1 MVWCAG
7 FVLNF
12 SKLESD
18 WEVCLLLT
26 CTRSQ
31 ALPVQACQPSNGL
44 TSDLS
49 LGVHFGECRNC
60 VSVHLT
66 HLLMAMQTDVAMMHY
81 DVYASNPAH
90 CSSQITHC
98 STAQFPMLLGTC
110 PQILHTLP
118 HNQPCSYTRRDGSSS
133 SFWSLQP

>member
-18 WEVCLLLT
+18 WEVCFLLT
-26 CTRSQ
+26 CTGSH

-49 LGVHFGECRNC
+49 LGVQFRECGIAC
-60 VSVHLT
+60 LCISLT
-66 HLLMAMQTDVAMMHY
+66 
-81 DVYASNPAH
+81 
-90 CSSQITHC
+90 CSWPCRQ
-98 STAQFPMLLGTC
+98 ML
-110 PQILHTLP
+110 Q
-118 HNQPCSYTRRDGSSS
+118 
-133 SFWSLQP
+133 